1 MKASG
6 LVHVLAL
13 SVVVAVS
20 GWSIPSAYAA
30 DEKIHVTRAADLP
43 RFTYPV
49 TTSAETLVRDKE
61 VYQAFA
67 IQRRADLQSVFDK
80 YVIDDNATLRGLL
93 SEAGVIDF
101 LLGRYD
107 DAEQESI
114 KAQQLQDKP
123 SAKLMSGLE
132 FRAVIDATRATG
144 SYNSDAF
151 KQRVS
156 QNVADQLKPLPYAIV
171 ENSVKELQASRSLL
185 GEGRIIGNVRDTLQ
199 PVIDQNHALSNE
211 LAPRISLFRYALEVT
226 VALGKPL
233 ANTYQDYLTAN
244 KVVKPDIW
252 EARNVALPPDAG
264 YANVNIAVWD
274 SGVDTSLF
282 AAQEKTREDQFPV
295 LAYDMNFHKSSGSLA
310 PLGSD
315 VKSVLPEQKTYLQG
329 FSDLTSN
336 IQSPAADRVKEV
348 FSTLPPD
355 QYKLVQ
361 ERLGEVGDYSHGT
374 HVAGIST
381 AGNPYARLVVG
392 RLSFDWKL
400 IPNPCPSKELTD
412 RIVKSSMDYVNF
424 FKAHHVRVVN
434 MSWGGDVAGYERQL
448 EQCGIGK
455 TAEQRKAMAREL
467 FDHEASG
474 LKRAIASA
482 PGILF
487 VAAAGNSDNNAAFIE
502 DIPAGI
508 VLPNLIAVGAV
519 DQAGDEASFTSY
531 GPTVKVDAN
540 GYQVKSIIPG
550 GDVVAFSGTS
560 MAAPQVTNLA
570 GKLFAIDPKLTPE
583 EVIALIE
590 ENATK
595 SDDGRRNLI
604 DPARTVQQLKN
615 KLTAQR

>member
-1 MKASG
+1 MKVTG
-6 LVHVLAL
+6 LIC
-13 SVVVAVS
+13 VVAVS
-20 GWSIPSAYAA
+20 VAMLGGLAAPPAYAA
-30 DEKIHVTRAADLP
+30 DEKIHITRAADLP

-49 TTSAETLVRDKE
+49 TTSAETLVRDKAA
-61 VYQAFA
+61 YDAFA
-67 IQRRADLQSVFDK
+67 TQRRADLQSVFDK
-80 YVIDDNATLRGLL
+80 YVIDDSATLRGLL
-93 SEAGVIDF
+93 GEASLIDF
-101 LLGRYD
+101 LLGHYQE
-107 DAEQESI
+107 AQQESL
-114 KAQQLQDKP
+114 KVQELQDKP
-123 SAKLMSGLE
+123 SAKLMSGME
-132 FRAVIDATRATG
+132 FRAVIDSTRAVG
-144 SYNSDAF
+144 NYESDVF
-151 KQRVS
+151 KQRVA
-156 QNVADQLKPLPYAIV
+156 QEIADQLKPMPYPTI
-171 ENSVKELQASRSLL
+171 ENTVRELQASRSLA
-185 GEGRIIGNVRDTLQ
+185 GEGRIIGSLRETLQ

-211 LAPRISLFRYALEVT
+211 LAPEISFFRYALLIGVP
-226 VALGKPL
+226 LGKPL
-233 ANTYQDYLTAN
+233 AKTYQDYLTAN
-244 KVVKPDIW
+244 QVVKPDIW
-252 EARNVALPPDAG
+252 QARNVALPPDAG

-274 SGVDTSLF
+274 SGVDVGLF
-282 AAQEKTREDQFPV
+282 AEQEKTRPDQFPV
-295 LAYDMNFHKSSGSLA
+295 LAYDINFHKASGDLGPLEPDVLA
-310 PLGSD
+310 A
-315 VKSVLPEQKTYLQG
+315 LPEEKTYLQG
-329 FSDLTSN
+329 LSDLRSN
-336 IQSPAADRVKEV
+336 IQSPAADRVKEL
-348 FSTLPPD
+348 FSTLQAD
-355 QYKLVQ
+355 QFKVVQ
-361 ERLGEVGDYSHGT
+361 ERLGEIGEWSHGT

-400 IPNPCPSKELTD
+400 IPNPCPSKELTE

-448 EQCGIGK
+448 EQCGIGA
-455 TAEQRKAMAREL
+455 TAEQRKALARDL
-467 FDHEASG
+467 FDREASG

-540 GYQVKSIIPG
+540 GYQVKSMIPG
-550 GDVVAFSGTS
+550 GDVMALSGTS

-570 GKLFAIDPKLTPE
+570 GKLFAVDPKLTPE

-590 ENATK
+590 ANATK

-615 KLTAQR
+615 KLTAQK

>member
-1 MKASG
+1 MSLAG
-6 LVHVLAL
+6 LAT
-13 SVVVAVS
+13 S
-20 GWSIPSAYAA
+20 PSAFAA
-30 DEKIHVTRAADLP
+30 DDKIHITRAADLP

-49 TTSAETLVRDKE
+49 TTSVETLVRDKATYE
-61 VYQAFA
+61 GFA
-67 IQRRADLQSVFDK
+67 VKRRADLQSVFDK
-80 YVIDDNATLRGLL
+80 YVIDDKATLRGLL
-93 SEAGVIDF
+93 GEAAVIDF
-101 LLGRYD
+101 LLGHYEEAQD
-107 DAEQESI
+107 ESL
-114 KAQQLQDKP
+114 KVQQLQDKP
-123 SAKLMSGLE
+123 SAKLMSGME
-132 FRAVIDATRATG
+132 FRAVIDSTRAVG
-144 SYNSDAF
+144 NDDSDAF
-151 KQRVS
+151 KQHVS
-156 QNVADQLKPLPYAIV
+156 QEIADQLKSLPYATV
-171 ENSVKELQASRSLL
+171 ENNVKELQASKSLA
-185 GEGRIIGNVRDTLQ
+185 GEGRIIGNIRDTLQ
-199 PVIDQNHALSNE
+199 PVIDQNHALSND
-211 LAPRISLFRYALEVT
+211 LAPQVSIFRYALLVS
-226 VALGKPL
+226 VGLGKPL
-233 ANTYQDYLTAN
+233 AKTYQDYLTAN
-244 KVVKPDIW
+244 QVVKPDIW

-264 YANVNIAVWD
+264 YANVNIGIWD

-282 AAQEKTREDQFPV
+282 AKQENTREDQFPV
-295 LAYDMNFHKSSGSLA
+295 LAYDLDFHKSSGNLL
-310 PLGSD
+310 PLGDD
-315 VKSVLPEQKTYLQG
+315 VKAVLPEQKAYLQG

-348 FSTLPPD
+348 FSTLQPD
-355 QYKLVQ
+355 QYKTVS
-361 ERLGEVGDYSHGT
+361 ERLGEVGDWAHGT

-392 RLSFDWKL
+392 RLTFDWKL

-412 RIVKSSMDYVNF
+412 RIAKSSLDYVNF

-434 MSWGGDVAGYERQL
+434 MSWGGDVAGYEKQL

-455 TAEQRKAMAREL
+455 TLEARKALAREL
-467 FDHEASG
+467 FDHEANG

-540 GYQVKSIIPG
+540 GYQVKSTIPG
-550 GDVVAFSGTS
+550 GDIVAFSGTS

-590 ENATK
+590 ANATK
-595 SDDGRRNLI
+595 SDDARRNLI

-615 KLTAQR
+615 KLTAQK